1 MYYSIQSSLGLVLAK
16 W

>member
-1 MYYSIQSSLGLVLAK
+1 LFDLVLAK